1 MNLKDIA
8 VAEGQVIIR
17 VLLIALVPKVAMF
30 VASGDVMA
38 LDTYL
43 TIAGVLFV
51 VANGVFGFFK
61 LLDDGTIEKAIA
73 LENSLHP
80 GESDE

>member
-1 MNLKDIA
+1 MDLKNLA
-8 VAEGQVIIR
+8 VAEGQVLIR
-17 VLLIALVPKVAMF
+17 VLLIALVPMVVMF
-30 VASGDVMA
+30 VASRDVMA

-51 VANGVFGFFK
+51 VANLVFAIFK
-61 LLDDGTIEKAIA
+61 IRDDGTIELAVA
-73 LENSLHP
+73 LEESFNQ